1 MAEEKKTLYT
11 EEGFKVLSDELD
23 YLKNT
28 KIQEVKEA
36 LKEARAFGD
45 LSENSE
51 YDEAKN
57 EQAKVVSR
65 IAELEE
71 LISNA
76 QIISETEIQED
87 VINLGSV
94 VQVHDFAFDEDI
106 EYYIVGSNE
115 GRIRC
120 SAEYP
125 TCGPIGSAMLGHR
138 AGDEVL
144 FEAPNGERRRSRF
157 CPSTER
163 TRPDRGRGYRAAAF

>member
-1 MAEEKKTLYT
+1 MLTAE
-11 EEGFKVLSDELD
+11 G
-23 YLKNT
+23 LKNLEEELAELQNVKRKEIAE
-28 KIQEVKEA
+28 KIKV
-36 LKEARAFGD
+36 ARSYGD

-51 YDEAKN
+51 YDDAKN

-115 GRIRC
+115 ANPLLGRI
-120 SAEYP
+120 SDLS
-125 TCGPIGSAMLGHR
+125 PIGSAMLGHR

-144 FEAPNGERRRSRF
+144 FEAPNGEAKIKILSVH
-157 CPSTER
+157 
-163 TRPDRGRGYRAAAF
+163 RANKT

>member
-71 LISNA
+71 
-76 QIISETEIQED
+76 IISETEIQED

-115 GRIRC
+115 ANPLLGRI
-120 SAEYP
+120 SDLS
-125 TCGPIGSAMLGHR
+125 PIGSAMLGHR

-144 FEAPNGERRRSRF
+144 FEAPNGEAKIKILSVH
-157 CPSTER
+157 
-163 TRPDRGRGYRAAAF
+163 RANKT